1 MPHVILVHY
10 AAVPLWTR
18 LHWCTV
24 SVGDRQ
30 SKEELVSTGSTSR
43 HSLVWY
49 QRQKHRTSV
58 FFPCLCF
65 WKSFGYRMHPDNNA
79 ALQLNFMM
87 LQVGFPVVLHQH
99 CSVST
104 ICVSFSV
111 ILSFRYIIFLFIC
124 IGKHPLIFC
133 WYLYF
138 PFSDYFFNQRRKLA
152 AVCHHVHWN
161 PVPSPLAPLHPMLLC
176 VCKSS
181 PVNSNSEQ
189 SRVALLISP
198 GSHLLD
204 GADDDE
210 MVPDGMIKA
219 SHHHVKV
226 INLSFTNGNL

>member
-1 MPHVILVHY
+1 MLLSLFEQDCIDVRCQWVTDKARRSWFLLEAPVDI
-10 AAVPLWTR
+10 A
-18 LHWCTV
+18 WCDTK
-24 SVGDRQ
+24 GRNIG
-30 SKEELVSTGSTSR
+30 L
-43 HSLVWY
+43 
-49 QRQKHRTSV
+49 V
-58 FFPCLCF
+58 FFLSCPCF
-65 WKSFGYRMHPDNNA
+65 WKSFGYCMHPDNNA

-87 LQVGFPVVLHQH
+87 LQVGLPVVLHLH
-99 CSVST
+99 CSVLT

-111 ILSFRYIIFLFIC
+111 ILSFRCIIFLFIC

-138 PFSDYFFNQRRKLA
+138 PFSDYFFNQRSKLT

-161 PVPSPLAPLHPMLLC
+161 PVPSPLAPLHPLLLC

-198 GSHLLD
+198 GPHLLD
-204 GADDDE
+204 GVDDDE

-219 SHHHVKV
+219 SHHHIKV